1 MTTADQTSDTAFDEW
16 VILELMGH
24 RRLAGHLREQE
35 IAGEGFLRL
44 DVYPG
49 PSEEPIAT
57 QFYRP
62 GAVYCITPTTERIA
76 RQVAEGTDPGPVQ
89 RWELRELEPATRVD
103 DEDDEGS
110 DWRASDAVVAGPL
123 GESLSGALADEY
135 GDEDD

>member
-1 MTTADQTSDTAFDEW
+1 MITDQTSDTAFDEW

>member
-1 MTTADQTSDTAFDEW
+1 MITDQTSDTAFDEW

-110 DWRASDAVVAGPL
+110 DWRVSDAVVAGPL

>member
-1 MTTADQTSDTAFDEW
+1 VITDQTSDTAFDEW

-110 DWRASDAVVAGPL
+110 DWRVSDAVVAGPL